1 MQVDHQPWKR
11 LLEKEGTFGDKEPLV
26 LTPWSG
32 HEATPAEGNKVTRGG
47 GTRKPDNQDSRRSY
61 FGELS
66 PRPLG
71 RAPLS
76 FTTLSAP

>member
-11 LLEKEGTFGDKEPLV
+11 LLEEEVTFGDKEPLV
-26 LTPWSG
+26 LTPWRG
-32 HEATPAEGNKVTRGG
+32 HEATPAEGNKVMRAG
-47 GTRKPDNQDSRRSY
+47 GTRKPDNQDSRRSH

-76 FTTLSAP
+76 LITLSAP